1 MREEQTPILEKWFPQ
16 WARQLSD
23 IHAGGTCQFFILHG
37 NVSDLIRIEKQEEIS
52 YAMLPEFLSTQ
63 LFGAWD
69 AVIYYDQ
76 ARGPR
81 ALANNT
87 DRLVKINRHLERFIG
102 SVEDLRNLRELGK
115 VFAVFD
121 RYLEMA
127 LLHEG
132 ERPSVAIILDYAH
145 FMAPSTSVSNTSR
158 ELAPTLAT
166 LLNWAKSP
174 YFKRAPF
181 AFCLISERLSDLH
194 ESLVQNAHT
203 CRIELPY
210 PDRDERLRFILW
222 AAGKRSF
229 SDLCEVEAPQLAEL
243 TAGLTLVHLQ
253 GLIQRAIRSGH
264 KLSLSELKTY
274 KKQMIEGQCQGLVE
288 FVEPKHNLDLVAGQ
302 AAAKKRLQE
311 DADFIRRGRL
321 DAVPMGYLLCGPV
334 GTGKTF
340 LAECYAGSVGIP
352 CLKLLNFRSKYVG
365 ETEGNL
371 EKILKVLRVM
381 GPVAVI
387 IDEADA
393 MLGDRQAGGDSGTS
407 SRVFGQ
413 FAAQMGDT
421 TYRGKIIWFLL
432 TCRPDL
438 LPIDIKRQGRC
449 EVHIPL
455 FYPDSNAGYKEMFV
469 VMGKKNHIDIQ
480 PEEVPPIPTNLKL
493 SGADIEG
500 IVNRA
505 QRLALLSN
513 NPDVTRVHL
522 SAALNDF
529 IPSAETDEKQ
539 LQMLAAIIECTDIN
553 FLPADMRKEA
563 TATDTREALINKYR
577 RLKTALGE

>member
-1 MREEQTPILEKWFPQ
+1 MTDEQALGLEKWFPQ

-23 IHAGGTCQFFILHG
+23 IHAGGSCQLFILHG
-37 NVSDLIRIEKQEEIS
+37 NVSDLIRIEKNEEVS
-52 YAMLPEFLSTQ
+52 YTMLPEFLSTQ
-63 LFGAWD
+63 LFGTWD
-69 AVIYYDQ
+69 AAIYYDQ
-76 ARGPR
+76 VRGPR
-81 ALANNT
+81 ALANT
-87 DRLVKINRHLERFIG
+87 PARLEKINRHLERFIG
-102 SVEDLRNLRELGK
+102 SVEELRNLREPGK

-127 LLHEG
+127 LLNDS

-145 FMAPSTSVSNTSR
+145 FMVPSTSVSNTSR
-158 ELAPTLAT
+158 ELAPILAT

-203 CRIELPY
+203 YRIELPY
-210 PDRDERLRFILW
+210 PNCDERLRFILW
-222 AAGKRSF
+222 VAGGRSF
-229 SDLCEVEAPQLAEL
+229 TDLCEVEAQQLAEL

-253 GLIQRAIRSGH
+253 GLIQHAIRSGH
-264 KLSLSELKTY
+264 KLNLTELKTY

-288 FVEPKHNLDLVAGQ
+288 FIEPQHTLDLVAGQ
-302 AAAKKRLQE
+302 TAAKKRLQE

-321 DAVPMGYLLCGPV
+321 DAIPMGYLLCGPV

-381 GPVAVI
+381 GPVAVV

-421 TYRGKIIWFLL
+421 AYRGKIIWFLL

-438 LPIDIKRQGRC
+438 LPIDLKRQGRC

-455 FYPDSNAGYKEMFV
+455 FYPEGDAEYKEMFV
-469 VMGKKNHIDIQ
+469 VMGKKNRVDIQ
-480 PEEVPPIPTNLKL
+480 PDEVPPMPPKLKL

-500 IVNRA
+500 IIKRA
-505 QRLALLSN
+505 QRLALLAN
-513 NPDVTRVHL
+513 NPDVTKVHL
-522 SAALNDF
+522 GAALNDF

-553 FLPADMRKEA
+553 FLPANLRREA
-563 TATDTREALINKYR
+563 TTPDSREGLIKNYR
-577 RLKTALGE
+577 RLKLALGE